1 MGDWTTWGA
10 VNPIKNQGQ
19 CGSCWAFSTVGT
31 LESAWQI
38 SNGALYSLAEQ
49 QLVDCD
55 KSDNGCSGGWPH
67 TAYDSYIS
75 RNGYCSEDSYD
86 YTARGGYC
94 RASSCDVKLP
104 RGSVTGHTNVGS
116 SSSGLKSALAKQP
129 VSVTVNAGQ
138 LQLYANGVVTGDC
151 RGQINHAVI
160 AVGYGSEGQD
170 YFKIRNSWGT
180 GWGEQGYIR
189 LAQEGGSQGTAC
201 LFQYAPVV
209 PTLSTAMVAA
219 VAPYE
224 QEWAEFQAVQ
234 GSRNGP
240 IPDAFKA
247 NVDAVKAH
255 NAQDSSYTL
264 SYTGPFA
271 DLSED
276 EFIAMYTGL
285 NQPLASED
293 SPVLSVDDASELED
307 AVDWTTRGA
316 VNAIKNQGQ
325 CGSCWAFSTVGTL
338 ESAWQI
344 STGTLY
350 SLAEQQLVDCDRS
363 DNGCSGGW
371 PHTAYDS
378 YISRAGYCSED
389 SYRYTARDGSCRA
402 SSCDVKLA
410 EGSVTGH
417 QNVAQSS
424 SGLKSALAKQ
434 PVSVTVNA
442 GQ

>member
-1 MGDWTTWGA
+1 MG
-10 VNPIKNQGQ
+10 
-19 CGSCWAFSTVGT
+19 
-31 LESAWQI
+31 
-38 SNGALYSLAEQ
+38 
-49 QLVDCD
+49 
-55 KSDNGCSGGWPH
+55 
-67 TAYDSYIS
+67 
-75 RNGYCSEDSYD
+75 
-86 YTARGGYC
+86 
-94 RASSCDVKLP
+94 
-104 RGSVTGHTNVGS
+104 
-116 SSSGLKSALAKQP
+116 
-129 VSVTVNAGQ
+129 
-138 LQLYANGVVTGDC
+138 
-151 RGQINHAVI
+151 
-160 AVGYGSEGQD
+160 
-170 YFKIRNSWGT
+170 
-180 GWGEQGYIR
+180 
-189 LAQEGGSQGTAC
+189 
-201 LFQYAPVV
+201 
-209 PTLSTAMVAA
+209 
-219 VAPYE
+219 
-224 QEWAEFQAVQ
+224 
-234 GSRNGP
+234 
-240 IPDAFKA
+240 
-247 NVDAVKAH
+247 
-255 NAQDSSYTL
+255 DSSYTL

-293 SPVLSVDDASELED
+293 SPALSVDDSSELED

-389 SYRYTARDGSCRA
+389 SYIYTARDGSCRA

-417 QNVAQSS
+417 QNVAQRS

-442 GQ
+442 GQLQLYANGVVSGDCRGLWQRRTGLLQDPKFLGNWMGRAGLHPSRSRGWFSGNCMPPSVCTSCAHFVHCCGGLIVRSFCLPNHPGCCWCGPA